1 MNIIDYCVIE
11 DISISAFQEEVKGLI
26 AYGWQPLG
34 GVSSSFEDVGSDGK
48 VTVYRQ
54 AMVKYGDGLE

>member
-1 MNIIDYCVIE
+1 MNIIDYRIIE
-11 DISISAFQEEVKGLI
+11 DISISGLEEQVKNLI
-26 AYGWQPLG
+26 ECGWQPLG